1 MQEIPGYQSQPT
13 ENEVTQLLVVVQVG
27 VEVVVEVRPHLGDRP
42 RATAGQQHLRQL
54 RLAQLLNSG
63 AGSVPTSADA
73 QSEQKLKLLSFK
85 PTLSHL
91 GLGLKQDIGKT
102 W

>member
-1 MQEIPGYQSQPT
+1 MQEIPGYKSQPT
-13 ENEVTQLLVVVQVG
+13 EKRGHIGAQLLVVG

-54 RLAQLLNSG
+54 RLAQLRNSG
-63 AGSVPTSADA
+63 AGSEPTPADA

>member
-1 MQEIPGYQSQPT
+1 M
-13 ENEVTQLLVVVQVG
+13 VQVG

-63 AGSVPTSADA
+63 AGSQPTSADA

-85 PTLSHL
+85 PTLRHL
-91 GLGLKQDIGKT
+91 GLELKQDIGKT